1 MSKVIANPRSTLHA
15 LKPLGCG
22 TPEVESLLSYF
33 CRLAVSHSVSVTSL
47 ARMVASTLE
56 GTLREDF
63 DWHERNLSGMG
74 ESAQTWAGAL
84 AALTG
89 VGCLDQLT
97 LLPWRDVIAQRGLT
111 ARHGR
116 WCPDCLVDDVAQ
128 GGRPYF
134 RLAWEVAEV
143 KVCYQHRSPLVAVC
157 PDCGRTG
164 TWHKATYVVPGWCA
178 HCGAFMGRHSEGSEA
193 SVSPED
199 LWVARHV
206 GILLA
211 SHGTLEKTAIR
222 TDMHEA
228 IKTLV
233 TRLDGGKAALFA
245 RRVGLSKTTVH
256 HWLKDGGVPTIGNA
270 LSIAANT
277 GLSLSKLLLGELEG
291 WEPPMLVNQLALG
304 LGLGGQG
311 KRDAP
316 RERDWGHI
324 KAELTRFA
332 SLPAPISVAEAAR
345 RLDVDDRHLY
355 LRANTE
361 ARRLGERWKQSQK
374 SQKEGALA
382 KARLHLEKACRAIL
396 AEGRAISLREVEA
409 RVPREVLASVER
421 LFDMLQD
428 IKGELGVS

>member
-1 MSKVIANPRSTLHA
+1 MNHMMANPRSTLHA

-33 CRLAVSHSVSVTSL
+33 CRLAVSHSVSVSSL
-47 ARMVASTLE
+47 ARTVANALE
-56 GTLREDF
+56 GELREDF
-63 DWHERNLSGMG
+63 DWHERNLSGTG

-84 AALTG
+84 SALTG
-89 VGCLDQLT
+89 VGHLDQLT
-97 LLPWRDVIAQRGLT
+97 LLAWRDVMAQRGLT
-111 ARHGR
+111 ARRGR
-116 WCPDCLVDDVAQ
+116 WCPDCLADDVAQ
-128 GGRPYF
+128 GGTPYF

-143 KVCYQHRSPLVAVC
+143 NVCHQHRSPLVDVC

-164 TWHKATYVVPGWCA
+164 TRHKATYVVPGWCT
-178 HCGAFMGRHSEGSEA
+178 HCGAFMGRRAGDDETSVTPEA
-193 SVSPED
+193 

-206 GILLA
+206 GLLLA
-211 SHGTLEKTAIR
+211 SHGMLGKPAIR
-222 TDMHEA
+222 TDMQEA

-233 TRLDGGKAALFA
+233 TRLDGGKATLFA

-256 HWLKDGGVPTIGNA
+256 HWLKDGGVPTLGNA
-270 LSIAANT
+270 LCIAANV
-277 GLSLSKLLLGELEG
+277 GLSLSKLLLGDLEG
-291 WEPPMLVNQLALG
+291 WEPPTVVNQLALG
-304 LGLGGQG
+304 LGLDGQG
-311 KRDAP
+311 KRDTP
-316 RERDWGHI
+316 RELDWGHI

-332 SLPAPISVAEAAR
+332 SLPTPISVAEAAR

-361 ARRLGERWKQSQK
+361 ARKLGERWKQRQTA
-374 SQKEGALA
+374 QREGAR
-382 KARLHLEKACRAIL
+382 ARARPHLEQACRAIL